1 MTLEIRDVRK
11 EDLKKIKEITAE
23 AWHADQFISD
33 ERIVEAGITLMFIS
47 PILNQSTFGKA
58 AVVDGEVVGVIFG
71 SREGEERNYKMLL
84 NDYSPEVMEILS
96 LKKEEQHVFMDF
108 VQKTNQAYSELIAGK
123 EAEFQ
128 GCLEFFALSE
138 KARGKQIGKKLLNEF
153 LAYQKEKN
161 AQKIYVYT
169 DTMSN
174 YGFYE
179 HMGFVRRGEN
189 EQIFDLGDEKMT
201 NNNFI
206 YEYVI
211 QKS

>member
-11 EDLKKIKEITAE
+11 EDLSKIKEIIAE
-23 AWHADQFISD
+23 AWHAKHFIPN
-33 ERIVEAGITLMFIS
+33 ERIIDAGITLMFLS
-47 PILNQSTFGKA
+47 PVLNKSTFGKA
-58 AVVDGEVVGVIFG
+58 AVTDGEVVGVIFG
-71 SREGEERNYKMLL
+71 SREDEVQKYKMLL
-84 NDYSPEVMEILS
+84 ENYTSEIIEILS
-96 LKKEEQHVFMDF
+96 LEKEEQHVFMDLT
-108 VQKTNQAYSELIAGK
+108 QKTNQAYAELMAGK

-153 LAYQKEKN
+153 LAYQKEKQ

-189 EQIFDLGDEKMT
+189 EQVFDLGEEKMA

-211 QKS
+211 